1 LVGSSDAERFVVL
14 LQCDLKEDV
23 DRDFL
28 DEFCKTNNFTGWF
41 DTSAKE
47 NIHIDDAAKALVTG
61 ILEHQDIFERK
72 SEAKKRNDTFRPTNA
87 ANTGNTSQSSLCF
100 NSF

>member
-87 ANTGNTSQSSLCF
+87 ANTGNTSQSSWCC

>member
-1 LVGSSDAERFVVL
+1 MFVTKTLRFRG
-14 LQCDLKEDV
+14 QCDMKNDV
-23 DRDFL
+23 DREFL
-28 DEFCKTNNFTGWF
+28 DEFCTTHNFTGWF

-47 NIHIDDAAKALVTG
+47 NIHIDDAAKTLVTG

-72 SEAKKRNDTFRPTNA
+72 SEAKKRNEAFRPTSA
-87 ANTGNTSQSSLCF
+87 ANGGNANQSNWCC

>member
-1 LVGSSDAERFVVL
+1 M
-14 LQCDLKEDV
+14 LQCDLKEEV
-23 DRDFL
+23 DRGFL

-72 SEAKKRNDTFRPTNA
+72 SEAKKRNDTFRPTSA
-87 ANTGNTSQSSLCF
+87 ANGGNANQSSWCC